1 MTPDGGCPPLS
12 VASGEHVGGRISWEV
27 DYRRLVLT
35 IRLTGGVTDDDLT
48 GGIPEIWVR
57 HPEVL
62 DCATLVDARHLTGEG
77 NYGWRGLRDVAAAW
91 RRFAMGRDMG
101 TKVAIV
107 LRDTLLAKLV
117 RAVSFD
123 YPGSVFR
130 IFFSLDDA
138 EDWLGMR

>member
-1 MTPDGGCPPLS
+1 MSSDG
-12 VASGEHVGGRISWEV
+12 VAHPGALATGEYTGGRISWQV

-35 IRLTGGVTDDDLT
+35 IRLRGGVTDDDLSQ
-48 GGIPEIWVR
+48 GVPQIWAQ

-62 DCATLVDARHLTGEG
+62 DCSTLVDARDLTGEG
-77 NYGWRGLRDVAAAW
+77 HYGWRGLRDVSSAW
-91 RRFAMGRDMG
+91 KRFAMGRDTG
-101 TKVAIV
+101 TQVAIV
-107 LRDTLLAKLV
+107 LRDTLLTKLA

-130 IFFSLDDA
+130 IFFSVEDA